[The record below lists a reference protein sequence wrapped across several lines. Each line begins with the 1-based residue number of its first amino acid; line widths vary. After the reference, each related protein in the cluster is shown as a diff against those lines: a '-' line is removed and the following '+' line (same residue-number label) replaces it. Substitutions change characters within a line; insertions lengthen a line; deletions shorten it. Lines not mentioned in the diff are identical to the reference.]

1 MAKRRKEPTWL
12 NRMVVD
18 AVQLDQ
24 IREHGGL
31 PGLRD
36 ENALESALARP
47 VNRWQYEPSTDAIE
61 LAAAY
66 GWGLTTSHPYRDGNK
81 RIGFLAM
88 AIFLALNGLEVEAS
102 DEEVVQLMLSIADH
116 GMSETE
122 LATWVRSHVGA
133 ER

>member
-1 MAKRRKEPTWL
+1 LPKRRSEPTWL
-12 NRMVVD
+12 DRIVVD

-36 ENALESALARP
+36 ENALESAVARP
-47 VNRWQYEPSTDAIE
+47 VNRWHYALSTDAVD

-81 RIGFLAM
+81 RIGFLVM
-88 AIFLALNGLEVEAS
+88 AIFLALNGFELEAS
-102 DEEVVQLMLSIADH
+102 DEEVVQLMLSVADH

-122 LATWVRSHVGA
+122 LATWVRSHVA
-133 ER
+133 AAR